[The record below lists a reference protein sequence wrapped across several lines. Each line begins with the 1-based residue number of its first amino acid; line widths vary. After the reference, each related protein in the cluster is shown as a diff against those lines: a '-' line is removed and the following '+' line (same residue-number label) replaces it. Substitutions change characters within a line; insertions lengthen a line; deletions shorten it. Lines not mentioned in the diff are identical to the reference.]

1 MNLKKNLINYKKNNL
16 KEKVID
22 DFGNE
27 WNEFSQLGLKDEELL
42 RNFYQYFQIFP
53 LSELNKK
60 MEGFDLGC
68 GSGRWAK
75 LIVPKIKKLNC
86 IDPSKKALEVAKL
99 NLNKF
104 KNVNYICKKIS
115 EIELDKNS
123 QDFGYCLG
131 VLHHTNELNLGL
143 KFCNRVLK
151 KDSPFLIYLYYNLD
165 NRPIYYKIIWS
176 FSNIF
181 RIIISRLPFK
191 YKKLITDLIATFI
204 YYPLANISKLMSK
217 FKLNVF
223 NFPLSDYKNKSFY
236 TMRTDALDRFGT
248 KLERRFSRREIERM
262 LTNNGFKDIKFS
274 PNMPYW
280 VAFCRKS

>member
-1 MNLKKNLINYKKNNL
+1 MNLKKNLINHKKNNL
-16 KEKVID
+16 DEKVIH

-27 WNEFSQLGLKDEELL
+27 WNEFSQIDLKEDELL
-42 RNFYQYFQIFP
+42 SNFLQYFNIFP
-53 LSELNKK
+53 ISELNNQ

-75 LIVPKIKKLNC
+75 LIAPKIKKLNC

-104 KNVNYICKKIS
+104 NNINYICEKIS
-115 EIELDKNS
+115 GIKLDDDS

-131 VLHHTNELNLGL
+131 VLHHTNEVNLGL

-151 KDSPFLIYLYYNLD
+151 KNSPFLIYLYYNLD
-165 NRPIYYKIIWS
+165 NRPLYYKIIWI
-176 FSNIF
+176 FSNTL
-181 RIIISRLPFK
+181 RIVISRLPFK
-191 YKKLITDLIATFI
+191 FKKIITDLIAISI
-204 YYPLANISKLMSK
+204 YFPLAKVSKLMSK
-217 FKLNVF
+217 LKFNVF

-248 KLERRFSRREIERM
+248 KLEKRFS
-262 LTNNGFKDIKFS
+262 KK
-274 PNMPYW
+274 
-280 VAFCRKS
+280 K

>member
-165 NRPIYYKIIWS
+165 NRPIYYKIIYY
-176 FSNIF
+176 IP
-181 RIIISRLPFK
+181 II
-191 YKKLITDLIATFI
+191 
-204 YYPLANISKLMSK
+204 
-217 FKLNVF
+217 
-223 NFPLSDYKNKSFY
+223 
-236 TMRTDALDRFGT
+236 
-248 KLERRFSRREIERM
+248 
-262 LTNNGFKDIKFS
+262 
-274 PNMPYW
+274 
-280 VAFCRKS
+280 